1 MTRSVSV
8 PARLRRELYQTARS
22 IASKVSTRSGELWLA
37 RIERAIQK
45 LAKDAEQWPEA
56 EEAGLSGLD
65 LRCCLVGRRPH
76 VYRILFRFDD
86 ASVEIVKVR
95 HAAQDYLTE
104 DDL

>member
-1 MTRSVSV
+1 MSRTVSV
-8 PARLRRELYQTARS
+8 PQNVLRDMAKTARS
-22 IASKVSTRSGELWLA
+22 IAKNVSEVSARKWRK
-37 RIERAIQK
+37 RIEAVFRK
-45 LAKDAEQWPEA
+45 LAKDAERWPEA
-56 EEAGLSGLD
+56 EEAGLVGLN

-76 VYRILFRFDD
+76 VYRILFRCDD